1 MHIGTRTL
9 LAVATAVA
17 VAALA
22 GCAGETSS
30 DSTQQPAPGQVA
42 PGTGTFK
49 DIDTAARELVTRE
62 AYWQSPAV
70 LDVEQTQRIGLA
82 VGEGEKL
89 TQKINAML
97 PDTLTTAAGPVEV
110 GPTVKATLRGNTED
124 VEITPSESVNATT
137 GSDVQMLWTWLVHPK
152 RPTDDLLLTAYLE
165 VPLSNGHTITHEV
178 ALSVQVR
185 RTMSYT
191 VWQVL
196 THWGTWSAVVTSLI
210 GAVSWLLRR
219 RKKKP
224 GDRQQQDEA
233 PEPSV
238 ANVAA

>member
-1 MHIGTRTL
+1 MHIGTRAL

-22 GCAGETSS
+22 ACGGETNG
-30 DSTQQPAPGQVA
+30 DAMQQPSPGEAVPA
-42 PGTGTFK
+42 TGAFK
-49 DIDTAARELVTRE
+49 EIDTAARELVTRQ
-62 AYWQSPAV
+62 AYWRSPAV
-70 LDVEQTQRIGLA
+70 LDVEQTHRIGLA

-89 TQKINAML
+89 TQKINTML
-97 PDTLTTAAGPVEV
+97 EGTQTTAAGPVEV

-152 RPTDDLLLTAYLE
+152 HPTDKLLLTAYLE

-185 RTMSYT
+185 RTMAYT
-191 VWQVL
+191 VWQVV
-196 THWGTWSAVVTSLI
+196 THWGTWSAVVTSLV

-219 RKKKP
+219 RKKKK
-224 GDRQQQDEA
+224 GEAQQQEEA

>member
-1 MHIGTRTL
+1 MHIGTRAS
-9 LAVATAVA
+9 LAVATAFAVA
-17 VAALA
+17 VLA
-22 GCAGETSS
+22 GCAGETNG
-30 DSTQQPAPGQVA
+30 DSMQQPSPGQVV

-49 DIDTAARELVTRE
+49 EIDTATRELVTRE

-70 LDVEQTQRIGLA
+70 LDVERTQRIGLA
-82 VGEGEKL
+82 VGEGERL
-89 TQKINAML
+89 TQKINTML
-97 PDTLTTAAGPVEV
+97 KDTQTTAAGPVEV

-152 RPTDDLLLTAYLE
+152 HPTDDLLLTAYLE
-165 VPLSNGHTITHEV
+165 VPLSNGHTVTHEV

-185 RTMSYT
+185 RTMAYT
-191 VWQVL
+191 VWQIV
-196 THWGTWSAVVTSLI
+196 THWGTWSAVVTSLV
-210 GAVSWLLRR
+210 GAVGWLLRR

-224 GDRQQQDEA
+224 GDRPQEEA

>member
-1 MHIGTRTL
+1 MHIGTRAL

-17 VAALA
+17 VATLA
-22 GCAGETSS
+22 GCASQTNG
-30 DSTQQPAPGQVA
+30 DSMQQPAPAQVV

-49 DIDTAARELVTRE
+49 EIDTAARELVTRQ
-62 AYWQSPAV
+62 AYWRAPAV

-89 TQKINAML
+89 TQKINTML
-97 PDTLTTAAGPVEV
+97 KDTQTTAAGPVEV

-124 VEITPSESVNATT
+124 VEITPSDSVNATT

-152 RPTDDLLLTAYLE
+152 HPTDDLLLTAYLE

-178 ALSVQVR
+178 ALSVEVR
-185 RTMSYT
+185 RTTAYT
-191 VWQVL
+191 VWQVI
-196 THWGTWSAVVTSLI
+196 THWGTWSAVVTSI
-210 GAVSWLLRR
+210 VGVVSWLLRR
-219 RKKKP
+219 GKRKD
-224 GDRQQQDEA
+224 GAQQEEA

>member
-1 MHIGTRTL
+1 MHIGTRAL

-17 VAALA
+17 VATLA
-22 GCAGETSS
+22 GCGGDIGG
-30 DSTQQPAPGQVA
+30 DSMQQPSPGQVA

-49 DIDTAARELVTRE
+49 DIDTAARELVTRQ
-62 AYWQSPAV
+62 AYWQAPAV
-70 LDVEQTQRIGLA
+70 LDVERTQRIGLA

-97 PDTLTTAAGPVEV
+97 AGTKPTALGRLEV

-152 RPTDDLLLTAYLE
+152 HPTDDLLLTAYLE
-165 VPLSNGHTITHEV
+165 VPLSNGHVITHEV

-185 RTMSYT
+185 RTMAYT
-191 VWQVL
+191 VWQVI
-196 THWGTWSAVVTSLI
+196 THWGTWSAVVTSII
-210 GAVSWLLRR
+210 GVVSWLLRR
-219 RKKKP
+219 RRKKK
-224 GDRQQQDEA
+224 GAAQQEEA

-238 ANVAA
+238 ANVAV

>member
-1 MHIGTRTL
+1 MHIGTRAL
-9 LAVATAVA
+9 LAVATACAVA
-17 VAALA
+17 VLA
-22 GCAGETSS
+22 GCAAESNG
-30 DSTQQPAPGQVA
+30 DSTQQPSPGQVA

-49 DIDTAARELVTRE
+49 DIDTAARELVTRQ

-89 TQKINAML
+89 TQKINTML
-97 PDTLTTAAGPVEV
+97 KGTQTTAAGPVEV

-152 RPTDDLLLTAYLE
+152 HPTDDLLLTAYLE

-191 VWQVL
+191 LWQLV
-196 THWGTWSAVVTSLI
+196 THWGTWSAVVTSLV
-210 GAVSWLLRR
+210 GVVSWLLRR
-219 RKKKP
+219 RKKKS
-224 GDRQQQDEA
+224 GDRQQPDQA